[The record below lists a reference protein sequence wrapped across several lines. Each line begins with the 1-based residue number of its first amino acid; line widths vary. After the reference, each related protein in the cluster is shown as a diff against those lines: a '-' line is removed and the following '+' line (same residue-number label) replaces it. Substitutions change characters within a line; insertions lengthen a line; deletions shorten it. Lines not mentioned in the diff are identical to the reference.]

1 MVVVGVG
8 HARVDPGSKVV
19 IEQKAQR
26 EGKAEKWKAR
36 STSSLAYRVYH
47 PSGCV
52 TPRPSLDSPA
62 IPLVPIWL
70 NVRGA
75 TVEEEAGCCVTRV
88 GRVASVVAGAETGV
102 VRIVQRMR
110 RGLLLKSTYDAGS
123 DFIGDDSLIVFADN
137 ASDNVNSKILIAS
150 MRNDVQ
156 VSGMRYIQQY

>member
-19 IEQKAQR
+19 IEQKAER
-26 EGKAEKWKAR
+26 EGRAEEWKVR

-47 PSGCV
+47 PSGYV
-52 TPRPSLDSPA
+52 TPRPSLNSPA

-75 TVEEEAGCCVTRV
+75 TEEEEAGCCVTRV

-110 RGLLLKSTYDAGS
+110 CLKSTYDAGS

-137 ASDNVNSKILIAS
+137 ASDNVNSKLLIAS
-150 MRNDVQ
+150 MRNDV
-156 VSGMRYIQQY
+156 